1 MRYDCSDDKMFV
13 LAEEFAAVCARER
26 LSASRVLRVQ
36 LDVVSQHAATMKR
49 FLAQVALVASLLR
62 VLRHVV
68 YVELVLGAK
77 ARRADAAREPQHA
90 PETRSKQLKRAA
102 QPKQAA
108 HS

>member
-68 YVELVLGAK
+68 YVEFVLGAK
-77 ARRADAAREPQHA
+77 ARRADVAREPHHA
-90 PETRSKQLKRAA
+90 PETRRTPANT
-102 QPKQAA
+102 
-108 HS
+108 

>member
-13 LAEEFAAVCARER
+13 LVEEFAAVCARER

-62 VLRHVV
+62 VVFDVV
-68 YVELVLGAK
+68 QVELVLGAK
-77 ARRADAAREPQHA
+77 ARRADATREPHQA
-90 PETRSKQLKRAA
+90 SETHSKPVQYAFGSKTTHR
-102 QPKQAA
+102 
-108 HS
+108 

>member
-26 LSASRVLRVQ
+26 LSARRVLSVQ

-77 ARRADAAREPQHA
+77 ARRADVAESLRTTLKHA
-90 PETRSKQLKRAA
+90 TRRD
-102 QPKQAA
+102 
-108 HS
+108 